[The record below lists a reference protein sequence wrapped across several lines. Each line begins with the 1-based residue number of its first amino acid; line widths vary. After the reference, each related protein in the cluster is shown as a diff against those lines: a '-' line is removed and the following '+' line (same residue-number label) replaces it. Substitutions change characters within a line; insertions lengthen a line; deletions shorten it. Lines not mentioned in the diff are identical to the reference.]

1 LVINA
6 AGAADTDSNQANQ
19 SPLQQAQKLRIEAR
33 LAAENGDFVTAVN
46 RIQEAARTTGDRQ
59 TSERATQIVEK
70 MKPAGGASFAVNQQ
84 ELMDLIISQTAPP
97 ASWID
102 NGDEFGDMTFSN
114 QGVFIGAPAALASIV
129 LMHDNSRLM
138 DAFELARKANHNAD
152 IHASSDLRI
161 VSLPRLEAQVSRYI
175 QQGQQ
180 VPEELANL
188 AGISRIKY
196 VFVFPETGD
205 VAIAGPAGNWVYDQN
220 GQAINAESGRPT
232 LQLDDLV
239 TLGRVFSQGGTG
251 FFGCSIDPKQNQVE
265 KLQNFVNQNR
275 RQLTPA
281 NVAQFTKKLEN
292 DLGLQNVIIQGV
304 PTDSRVASVIVEA
317 DYRMKEIGIGR
328 RDGAPGM
335 KSYFDLLTR
344 AERRGS
350 SSMDA
355 LRWWLTVGY
364 DAIQTSPD
372 GQVFELTG
380 QSIRCMSENQFVN
393 ENGSRQGTGKAQR
406 PNAEFARLFTENLPE
421 LAKQDPVFADLE
433 NVFDMALVSAMVHAH
448 GLAQRAGW
456 TPDSLV
462 AHDGYQ
468 TASVEV
474 PEELM
479 TAAAFQ
485 VYNGRNIVI
494 QVAGGVN
501 ANLIEVVRN
510 EEAFRNTPQ
519 LAGQSTVATPVG
531 QQNNR
536 WWWDAA
542 TK

>member
-1 LVINA
+1 
-6 AGAADTDSNQANQ
+6 
-19 SPLQQAQKLRIEAR
+19 
-33 LAAENGDFVTAVN
+33 
-46 RIQEAARTTGDRQ
+46 
-59 TSERATQIVEK
+59 
-70 MKPAGGASFAVNQQ
+70 
-84 ELMDLIISQTAPP
+84 
-97 ASWID
+97 
-102 NGDEFGDMTFSN
+102 
-114 QGVFIGAPAALASIV
+114 
-129 LMHDNSRLM
+129 
-138 DAFELARKANHNAD
+138 
-152 IHASSDLRI
+152 
-161 VSLPRLEAQVSRYI
+161 
-175 QQGQQ
+175 
-180 VPEELANL
+180 
-188 AGISRIKY
+188 
-196 VFVFPETGD
+196 
-205 VAIAGPAGNWVYDQN
+205 
-220 GQAINAESGRPT
+220 
-232 LQLDDLV
+232 
-239 TLGRVFSQGGTG
+239 
-251 FFGCSIDPKQNQVE
+251 
-265 KLQNFVNQNR
+265 
-275 RQLTPA
+275 
-281 NVAQFTKKLEN
+281 
-292 DLGLQNVIIQGV
+292 
-304 PTDSRVASVIVEA
+304 
-317 DYRMKEIGIGR
+317 
-328 RDGAPGM
+328 
-335 KSYFDLLTR
+335 
-344 AERRGS
+344 
-350 SSMDA
+350 
-355 LRWWLTVGY
+355 
-364 DAIQTSPD
+364 
-372 GQVFELTG
+372 
-380 QSIRCMSENQFVN
+380 MSENQFVN